1 MLVAIKPVPNP
12 DERVKIRK
20 DGSGVVLDNIKMVIN
35 PFCEIAVEE
44 ALRIREKQGGEAVIL
59 TIGPKESEQ
68 QVRTALAMGADRAV
82 LVETTQELDS
92 LGVAKLMAKIV
103 EQEKPDFVIMG
114 KQAVDD
120 DNNQVGQILAAIL
133 SLPQATFGSKI
144 EFLEEGKR
152 ANVTREVDGG
162 LETIGVTLPAV
173 ITTDLRLN
181 EPRYASLP
189 GIMKARKKEM
199 KVIPADSLGVPM
211 EPKVR
216 LLSLAPPK
224 ERAGGKKV
232 ADVAELVDKLRNE
245 AKVLRPRAAAHGPD
259 RKRFSGRTAIWRTYW
274 SWSST
279 RKGRSGR
286 RPCPP

>member
-12 DERVKIRK
+12 DEKVKIRK
-20 DGSGVVLDNIKMVIN
+20 DGSGVVLENIKMVIN

-44 ALRIREKQGGEAVIL
+44 ALRIKEKRGGEVVIL

-68 QVRTALAMGADRAV
+68 QVRTALAMGADRAI
-82 LVETTQELDS
+82 LVETTKELDS
-92 LGVAKLMAKIV
+92 LGVARLMAKAV

-133 SLPQATFGSKI
+133 SQPQATFGSKI
-144 EFLEEGKR
+144 EFSEDGKR

-189 GIMKARKKEM
+189 GIMKM
-199 KVIPADSLGVPM
+199 KVIPADSLGVDTS
-211 EPKVR
+211 PKVR
-216 LLSLAPPK
+216 LLFLAPPK
-224 ERAGGKKV
+224 ERAGGRKV
-232 ADVAELVDKLRNE
+232 ADVAELVDKLKNE
-245 AKVLRPRAAAHGPD
+245 AKVL
-259 RKRFSGRTAIWRTYW
+259 
-274 SWSST
+274 
-279 RKGRSGR
+279 
-286 RPCPP
+286 

>member
-1 MLVAIKPVPNP
+1 VKILVAIKPVPNP

-20 DGSGVVLDNIKMVIN
+20 DGSGVVLENIKMVIN

-44 ALRIREKQGGEAVIL
+44 ALRIREKRGGEVVIL

-68 QVRTALAMGADRAV
+68 QVRTALAMGADRAI
-82 LVETTQELDS
+82 LVETTKELDS
-92 LGVAKLMAKIV
+92 LGVAKLMAKAV

-133 SLPQATFGSKI
+133 SQPQATFGSKI
-144 EFLEEGKR
+144 EFSEDGKK

-189 GIMKARKKEM
+189 GIMKAKKKEM
-199 KVIPADSLGVPM
+199 KVIPADSLGVDTS
-211 EPKVR
+211 PKVR
-216 LLSLAPPK
+216 LLFLAPPK
-224 ERAGGKKV
+224 ERAGGRKV
-232 ADVAELVDKLRNE
+232 ADVAELVDKLKNE
-245 AKVLRPRAAAHGPD
+245 AKVL
-259 RKRFSGRTAIWRTYW
+259 
-274 SWSST
+274 
-279 RKGRSGR
+279 
-286 RPCPP
+286 

>member
-44 ALRIREKQGGEAVIL
+44 ALRIREKQGGEVVIL
-59 TIGPKESEQ
+59 TIGPKDGEQ
-68 QVRTALAMGADRAV
+68 QVRNALAMGADRAI
-82 LVETTQELDS
+82 LVETTQVLDS

-162 LETIGVTLPAV
+162 LETIGVSTS
-173 ITTDLRLN
+173 TR
-181 EPRYASLP
+181 
-189 GIMKARKKEM
+189 ARR
-199 KVIPADSLGVPM
+199 G
-211 EPKVR
+211 
-216 LLSLAPPK
+216 
-224 ERAGGKKV
+224 
-232 ADVAELVDKLRNE
+232 
-245 AKVLRPRAAAHGPD
+245 RPRP
-259 RKRFSGRTAIWRTYW
+259 
-274 SWSST
+274 
-279 RKGRSGR
+279 
-286 RPCPP
+286 

>member
-1 MLVAIKPVPNP
+1 MKILVAIKAVPNP
-12 DERVKIRK
+12 DEKVKIRK
-20 DGSGVVLDNIKMVIN
+20 DGSGVVLENIKMVIN

-44 ALRIREKQGGEAVIL
+44 ALRIREKRGGEVVIL

-68 QVRTALAMGADRAV
+68 QVRTALAMGADRAI
-82 LVETTQELDS
+82 LVETTKELDS
-92 LGVAKLMAKIV
+92 LGVARLMAKAV

-133 SLPQATFGSKI
+133 SQPQATFGSKI
-144 EFLEEGKR
+144 EFSEDGKK

-189 GIMKARKKEM
+189 GIMRAKKKEM
-199 KVIPADSLGVPM
+199 KVIPADSLGVDASL
-211 EPKVR
+211 KVR
-216 LLSLAPPK
+216 VLFLAPPK
-224 ERAGGKKV
+224 ERAGGRKV
-232 ADVAELVDKLRNE
+232 ADVAELVDKLKNE
-245 AKVLRPRAAAHGPD
+245 AKVL
-259 RKRFSGRTAIWRTYW
+259 
-274 SWSST
+274 
-279 RKGRSGR
+279 
-286 RPCPP
+286 